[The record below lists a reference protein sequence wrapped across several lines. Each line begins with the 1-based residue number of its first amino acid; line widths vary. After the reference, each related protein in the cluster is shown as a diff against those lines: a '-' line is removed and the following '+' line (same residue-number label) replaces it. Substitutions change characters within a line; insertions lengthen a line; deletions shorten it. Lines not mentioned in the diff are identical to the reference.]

1 MHKVRLSAVQNLV
14 VVTVMRREGI
24 TEVRVE
30 ESPVSVVVVP
40 PDEGVDVVLVTV
52 LAEVRK
58 DVQQVG
64 GSEPPLFLDI

>member
-30 ESPVSVVVVP
+30 ESTVSVVVVP